1 MLDCA
6 KKIGLTMTESS
17 MLTPTKSVTAVI
29 GLGREE
35 VHCHE
40 EGCESCSQKRLYLPE
55 ELTNDI
61 RQIRERTHIF

>member
-1 MLDCA
+1 
-6 KKIGLTMTESS
+6 

-40 EGCESCSQKRLYLPE
+40 EGCESCSKKDCIYRR
-55 ELTNDI
+55 N
-61 RQIRERTHIF
+61 